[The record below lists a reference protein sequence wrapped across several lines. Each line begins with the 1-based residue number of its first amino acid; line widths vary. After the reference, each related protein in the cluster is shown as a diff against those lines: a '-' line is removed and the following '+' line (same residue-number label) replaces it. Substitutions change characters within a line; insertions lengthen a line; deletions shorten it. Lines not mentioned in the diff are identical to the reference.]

1 MKKNVNKLV
10 DSLVDF
16 FSKPREK
23 TKDKSPEGLCP
34 VCWGYQQ
41 YDGKVRDLFKD
52 RQVDVNNKQDSYLI
66 IQEFVKDNIE
76 GIRLKE
82 GETDV
87 CPDCGCEE
95 CSD

>member
-1 MKKNVNKLV
+1 MKKNLNKLV

-16 FSKPREK
+16 FSKPKEQTR
-23 TKDKSPEGLCP
+23 DKAPEGLCP

-41 YDGKVRDLFKD
+41 YDGKVRNLLKD
-52 RQVDVNNKQDSYLI
+52 RQVDVNNKRESYLL

-76 GIRLKE
+76 GIRLRE
-82 GETDV
+82 GETDI

-95 CSD
+95 CKD